1 MGLETG
7 NGQFGFV
14 LGLRERKAFGWR
26 EGKMKPKGKGWNRG
40 EGSVGAVV
48 GCLWGKWLRWRNGG
62 ARWWLTW
69 EKKMGEWFVWL
80 AAEKGECKGSEQGC
94 WMEKRK
100 ASAGS
105 RARKSKA
112 GRAALFFIFS
122 KGGSDQKRKMK
133 RV

>member
-1 MGLETG
+1 
-7 NGQFGFV
+7 
-14 LGLRERKAFGWR
+14 
-26 EGKMKPKGKGWNRG
+26 
-40 EGSVGAVV
+40 
-48 GCLWGKWLRWRNGG
+48 
-62 ARWWLTW
+62 
-69 EKKMGEWFVWL
+69 MGEWFVWL